1 MELSEYEAKRQR
13 RVQENLQKLQA
24 LGVPK
29 IPQRPRP
36 VARKKREAQQLQPV
50 RRSLRQ
56 RRQRENDTT
65 AEEAEPEELQALDS
79 LPPRPKRVKP
89 EPPEPLD
96 LPVTHPAELYNPHR
110 GKNQHVSSSQIQIQL
125 EQFHSEWL
133 GTQLLP
139 VGKQTVM
146 QGMCPPGFVAK
157 FSKMSGVQPWSNAV
171 VLFVNVESESPYDN
185 VFQQEEADGRSA
197 VHFQWFG
204 QNRWHDESPLVM
216 RLRRMKRGD
225 ESLRFDES
233 ALISTAGGLV
243 TSAIG
248 RHPNLWSFGGNC
260 WMWTCYRGKKCVTC
274 WQPLIRLNT

>member
-1 MELSEYEAKRQR
+1 M
-13 RVQENLQKLQA
+13 
-24 LGVPK
+24 
-29 IPQRPRP
+29 
-36 VARKKREAQQLQPV
+36 
-50 RRSLRQ
+50 
-56 RRQRENDTT
+56 
-65 AEEAEPEELQALDS
+65 
-79 LPPRPKRVKP
+79 
-89 EPPEPLD
+89 
-96 LPVTHPAELYNPHR
+96 
-110 GKNQHVSSSQIQIQL
+110 SSSQIQIQL

-233 ALISTAGGLV
+233 YYDRVEGETREEPLLLFLRHTQVQSTSDISLV
-243 TSAIG
+243 TD
-248 RHPNLWSFGGNC
+248 
-260 WMWTCYRGKKCVTC
+260 
-274 WQPLIRLNT
+274 